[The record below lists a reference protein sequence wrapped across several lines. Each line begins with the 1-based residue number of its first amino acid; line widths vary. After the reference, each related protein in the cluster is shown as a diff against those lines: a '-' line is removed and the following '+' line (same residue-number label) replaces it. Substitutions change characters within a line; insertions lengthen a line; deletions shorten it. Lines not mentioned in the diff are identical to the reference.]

1 MEDKS
6 KFIILSKDELDNII
20 QLSSKKLVG
29 KAMKRFEI
37 IQDPHSLKKNIKELI
52 YENYRDFKDL
62 LDASS
67 VGHSVSIF
75 DFKYKKE
82 GKEKE

>member
-6 KFIILSKDELDNII
+6 KFMILSKDELDNII

-37 IQDPHSLKKNIKELI
+37 IQDQPTLKKNIKELI
-52 YENYRDFKDL
+52 YENYRDLKDL

-67 VGHSVSIF
+67 VGHNVSIF
-75 DFKYKKE
+75 DFKTKC
-82 GKEKE
+82 KEKE